1 MKTELYIELVV
12 NCYQLNLINILV
24 ETIQK
29 FITQKTVDQFYIK
42 SDCENQQVESNITDW
57 CLCGDETKRQIFIT
71 QSTFT
76 LIPAPLDIDMI
87 STATFQ
93 TRIFEALKFGAIP
106 VFLEHD
112 RIGLPFNE
120 VNFICTQQKI

>member
-1 MKTELYIELVV
+1 M
-12 NCYQLNLINILV
+12 
-24 ETIQK
+24 IQT
-29 FITQKTVDQFYIK
+29 FVTQTTVDQFYIK
-42 SDCENQQVESNITDW
+42 TNCENQKVESDITDW
-57 CLCGDETKRQIFIT
+57 CLCGDENKRKVFIT

-87 STATFQ
+87 STAMMQ
-93 TRIFEALKFGAIP
+93 IRIFESLKFGAIP

-120 VNFICTQQKI
+120 V

>member
-1 MKTELYIELVV
+1 M
-12 NCYQLNLINILV
+12 
-24 ETIQK
+24 
-29 FITQKTVDQFYIK
+29 
-42 SDCENQQVESNITDW
+42 
-57 CLCGDETKRQIFIT
+57 CGDETKRQIFIT

-87 STATFQ
+87 STATMQ
-93 TRIFEALKFGAIP
+93 IRIFEALKFGAIP

-120 VNFICTQQKI
+120 VNFICTQHKI